1 MLVEELGVNLFRV
14 LESLKV
20 GKRLAE
26 ARFANTRVAP
36 SGQGSV
42 YAAFA
47 KLN

>member
-1 MLVEELGVNLFRV
+1 MVEELGVNLFRV